1 MAVEVIMPKV
11 AMGQTEGQVVE
22 WLVREGEHIERGQP
36 LLVIETEKVTQE
48 CESIGSG
55 YLISTSELGEI
66 YPCGTV
72 IGYLAETKE
81 EIPQIKEKAQQAT
94 SEPAPSSEP
103 ETVEQVAAAP
113 PTPAATVAPAP
124 APVSTPIPV
133 PTPVTASGKVKI
145 SPVAKRKAK
154 THNLDYSRIAGSGP
168 GGRIIMR
175 DIDEAL
181 EKGVS
186 FAAPAAVWSGEVYE
200 GLRVKASVPMQGM
213 RKVIAEGVSYSQQV
227 VAELN
232 IACEVDM
239 TETIRLRK
247 KLLNKQDEIGA
258 RITYNDIFLLCVAKA
273 TKQVPIINSSLI
285 ENEIKIWEDV
295 NVANMIALDL
305 GEYVSGLIAP
315 VIKNVDQMSL
325 TEISKLSRE
334 LALKAKESKLTGD
347 DLSGGTITL
356 SNIGTY
362 APGWTTTTPI
372 INQPQAFIVQPGA
385 IVEKPAAVDGEV
397 VIRPIMTV
405 SVTFDHRIMDGVPP
419 LKWLGIF
426 KELLENPEFL
436 HL

>member
-1 MAVEVIMPKV
+1 MAIEVIMPKV
-11 AMGQTEGQVVE
+11 SMGQTEGQVVE
-22 WLVREGEHIERGQP
+22 WLVREGEWVEKGQP
-36 LLVIETEKVTQE
+36 LLVIETEKVAQE

-55 YLISTSELGEI
+55 YLVPASTLGEI

-81 EIPQIKEKAQQAT
+81 EIPQIREQVQQAGPKSAAA
-94 SEPAPSSEP
+94 SEPASI
-103 ETVEQVAAAP
+103 EQAAAAP
-113 PTPAATVAPAP
+113 SAPETAVAPTPAQVPL
-124 APVSTPIPV
+124 PIPSPRTESRTV
-133 PTPVTASGKVKI
+133 RI

-154 THNLDYSRIAGSGP
+154 AHNLDYSRIKGSGP

-181 EKGVS
+181 EKGVRL
-186 FAAPAAVWSGEVYE
+186 AAPTDIWSGEVYE
-200 GLRVKASVPMQGM
+200 GLRVKASIPIQGM
-213 RKVIAEGVSYSQQV
+213 RKAISEHVSYSHQV

-232 IACEVDM
+232 ISIEVDM
-239 TETIRLRK
+239 TETIRLRE
-247 KLLNKQDEIGA
+247 KLLEKEEEIGT
-258 RITYNDIFLLCVAKA
+258 RITYNDIFLFCVAKA
-273 TKQVPIINSSLI
+273 TKRVPIINSSLI
-285 ENEIKIWEDV
+285 GNEIKIWEDI
-295 NVANMIALDL
+295 NVSNAIALELD
-305 GEYVSGLIAP
+305 EYVSGLITP
-315 VIKNVDQMSL
+315 VIKNADQKSL

-334 LALKAKESKLTGD
+334 LIQKARESRLTGD

-385 IVEKPAAVDGEV
+385 IVERPVAIDGKV
-397 VIRPIMTV
+397 AIRPIMTV

-419 LKWLGIF
+419 LKWLRIF
-426 KELLENPEFL
+426 KELLENPEYL

>member
-22 WLVREGEHIERGQP
+22 WLVREGEWIERGQP
-36 LLVIETEKVTQE
+36 LLTIETEKVTQE

-55 YLISTSELGEI
+55 YLISTSTLGEI

-81 EIPQIKEKAQQAT
+81 EIEEIKEQAQQTT
-94 SEPAPSSEP
+94 SEPAPISEP
-103 ETVEQVAAAP
+103 EPIEQMAAAP
-113 PTPAATVAPAP
+113 PSPKATVAPAP
-124 APVSTPIPV
+124 IPV
-133 PTPVTASGKVKI
+133 PVPAPTPAPVTASGKVKI

-154 THNLDYSRIAGSGP
+154 AHNLDYSRITGSGP

-175 DIDEAL
+175 DVNETL

-186 FAAPAAVWSGEVYE
+186 FAAPAAIWSGEVYE
-200 GLRVKASVPMQGM
+200 GLRVKASIPMQGM
-213 RKVIAEGVSYSQQV
+213 RKAIAAHVSYSHQV

-239 TETIRLRK
+239 TEIIRLRK
-247 KLLNKQDEIGA
+247 KLLQKEEEIGT

-273 TKQVPIINSSLI
+273 TKQVPIVNSSLI
-285 ENEIKIWEDV
+285 GNEIKIWENI
-295 NVANMIALDL
+295 NVSNAIALEMD
-305 GEYVSGLIAP
+305 EYVSGLITP
-315 VIKNVDQMSL
+315 VIKNADQKSL

-334 LALKAKESKLTGD
+334 LVKKAKENKLTGD

-356 SNIGTY
+356 SNIGAY
-362 APGWTTTTPI
+362 APGWTITTPI

-385 IVEKPAAVDGEV
+385 FVEKPVALEGEV

-426 KELLENPEFL
+426 KELIENPEFL